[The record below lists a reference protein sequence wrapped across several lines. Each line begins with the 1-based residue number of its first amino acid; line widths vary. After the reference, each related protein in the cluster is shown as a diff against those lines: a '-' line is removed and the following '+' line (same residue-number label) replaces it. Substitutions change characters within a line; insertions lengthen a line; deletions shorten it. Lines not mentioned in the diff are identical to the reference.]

1 MSRWA
6 EGTVVAQKRWAG
18 LLYSLQV
25 EADIAPFQAGQFT
38 KLALAVDGEMVG
50 RPYSF
55 VNAPAARPHE
65 FYYVV
70 LPDHP
75 LTPRLSKLETGDS
88 IYLAPQAA
96 GFLTLSEV
104 PPGRHLWLLA
114 TGTALGPFLS
124 ILGTEAPWQRFE
136 RVVLVHAV
144 RRAEDLSYQERI
156 QSLLAQ
162 HAGKFVFVPV
172 VSGEPCDFA
181 LGGRIPKAIEDGRL
195 EARAGI
201 KLEADASRLMVCGNP
216 AMVTD
221 TVHALEQRGM
231 KKHRRRDPG
240 QISVENYW

>member
-1 MSRWA
+1 MSKWA
-6 EGTVVAQKRWAG
+6 EGTVVAQKHWGGR
-18 LLYSLQV
+18 LFSLQV
-25 EADIAPFQAGQFT
+25 EAELVPFEAGQFA

-55 VNAPAARPHE
+55 VNAPAERPHE

-75 LTPRLSKLETGDS
+75 LTPRLSRLEAGDTL
-88 IYLAPQAA
+88 YLTPKAS
-96 GFLTLSEV
+96 GYLTLAEV
-104 PPGRHLWLLA
+104 PPGEHLWLLA
-114 TGTALGPFLS
+114 SGTALSPFLS
-124 ILGTEAPWQRFE
+124 ILKTEAPWQRFE

-144 RRAEDLSYQERI
+144 RSAEELCYQEQIR
-156 QSLLAQ
+156 SMLLR
-162 HAGKFVFVPV
+162 HAGQFVFVPV
-172 VSGEPCDFA
+172 VSREPTDFA

-201 KLEADASRLMVCGNP
+201 GLAQSSRLMVCGNP
-216 AMVTD
+216 AMVAD
-221 TVHALEQRGM
+221 TVHALQQRGL

>member
-1 MSRWA
+1 MSKWV
-6 EGTVVAQKRWAG
+6 EGTVVSQKQWAG
-18 LLYSLQV
+18 RLYSLQV
-25 EADIAPFQAGQFT
+25 EAQLVPFQAGQFA
-38 KLALAVDGEMVG
+38 KLALAADGEMVA

-55 VNAPAARPHE
+55 VNAPHERPYD

-70 LPDHP
+70 LPGNP
-75 LTPRLSKLETGDS
+75 LTPRLCKLEAGDT
-88 IYLAPQAA
+88 IYLAPHAS

-104 PPGRHLWLLA
+104 PPGEHLWLLA

-124 ILGTEAPWQRFE
+124 ILKTEVPWQRFE

-144 RRAEDLSYQERI
+144 RHAEELSYQDQI
-156 QSLLAQ
+156 QSLLSR
-162 HAGKFVFVPV
+162 HAGNFVFVPV
-172 VSGEPCDFA
+172 LSREKTDFA

-201 KLEADASRLMVCGNP
+201 GLTAQSSRLMVCGNP
-216 AMVTD
+216 EMVAD
-221 TVHALEQRGM
+221 TVHALQARGL